1 MRIVDRARELAALV
15 PERTLRKEEV
25 TATEQWVLAWPLLGL
40 FALLSGFV
48 LRGDAEAEAALAPL
62 VLVIAAVIGLLV
74 FHALSLE
81 IHQRREEI
89 RTLRSVG
96 ASPGLVAAVY
106 EGQALTLAAVG
117 ATVGAGLGIVLSR
130 VLPRR
135 VGPRGGGVSR
145 ATTAF
150 SRLLVAWAI
159 LEGAAMFPLVAYLV
173 TGDPFLFLLVA
184 VVIAANASLFP
195 SEARWASLAAQPLP
209 SAAGKGRMVR

>member
-1 MRIVDRARELAALV
+1 M
-15 PERTLRKEEV
+15 
-25 TATEQWVLAWPLLGL
+25 
-40 FALLSGFV
+40 
-48 LRGDAEAEAALAPL
+48 
-62 VLVIAAVIGLLV
+62 
-74 FHALSLE
+74 
-81 IHQRREEI
+81 
-89 RTLRSVG
+89 
-96 ASPGLVAAVY
+96 
-106 EGQALTLAAVG
+106 
-117 ATVGAGLGIVLSR
+117 
-130 VLPRR
+130 
-135 VGPRGGGVSR
+135 SR